1 MSQTEEDVIVLNVS
15 TDTSGKTVVVK
26 DQSAQNIITVSSHRP
41 NTSGFPDDFQS
52 FTEVEGETLGSAQT
66 DSYYF
71 LVDSQVQDDVEYKK
85 LDSNG
90 LLSIFAQQVADYLID
105 NGFLSSDD
113 ISSDG
118 LLADMNGDG
127 IVGTQDLLI
136 LLGQYGATTNNIE
149 SNFVYSSAP
158 PSDSLQTSEY
168 TEQVWV
174 DIPLDGTS
182 TRVGNP
188 NSAAWNISVD
198 GNYIVLEDWIV
209 INDDGQTVGQTSLYG
224 SWKQVSS
231 TKSFSF
237 DGSVNW
243 LFNTWD
249 HGSLQ
254 AVIEFYE
261 DETLRATEYY
271 QSENYAASYVQDGT
285 DVSVTSTLNYD
296 LANFVTDNWPS
307 EDELINKI
315 KVKLQAKAY
324 SGNIDSAS
332 IADNTKFKISIGN
345 PTSQ

>member
-41 NTSGFPDDFQS
+41 NMSGFPDDFQS

-118 LLADMNGDG
+118 LLADINGDG
-127 IVGTQDLLI
+127 QVGTADLL
-136 LLGQYGATTNNIE
+136 LLLSQYGATTNNIE

-158 PSDSLQTSEY
+158 LSDSLQTSSYQEA
-168 TEQVWV
+168 WV

-209 INDDGQTVGQTSLYG
+209 ISDAGETLGQTSLYG

-243 LFNTWD
+243 VFNAAD
-249 HGSLQ
+249 YGSLQ

-271 QSENYAASYVQDGT
+271 QSEGYA
-285 DVSVTSTLNYD
+285 VSNPLGISSDTSTLNYD

-315 KVKLQAKAY
+315 KVKLQAKAFQ
-324 SGNIDSAS
+324 GNIESVS
-332 IADNTKFKISIGN
+332 IVDNTKFKISIGN